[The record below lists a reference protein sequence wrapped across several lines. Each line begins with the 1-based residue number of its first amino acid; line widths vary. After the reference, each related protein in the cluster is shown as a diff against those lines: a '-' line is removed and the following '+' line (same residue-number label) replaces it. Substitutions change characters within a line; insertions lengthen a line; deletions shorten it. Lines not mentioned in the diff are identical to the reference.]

1 MEELYLNRIIDQ
13 KIEKT
18 LRSMGA
24 ILIEG
29 TKWCGKSTT
38 AFHHCK
44 SAIFMDDPSKTS
56 QYLLFAQE
64 NPSMILDGETPRLID
79 EWQIAPQLWD
89 AVRYTVDHRKGKGQF
104 ILTGSAKPADRS
116 KIHHSGT
123 GRFAWIRMRTMS
135 LFESGDSTGEV
146 SLGRIFDNPE
156 EKIACEAPNNLN
168 RIAFLICRGG
178 WPAAIGI
185 DEDVAFV
192 PAEEYYNAVVNI
204 DISRVDGVERSV
216 ERAKLLMRSYA
227 RSQGSHT
234 AAAKIAQDVNG
245 VDQHNNTI
253 DDKTVR
259 SYIDALKSLFVIE
272 DMPAWNPNL
281 KSKTA
286 IRSADTRY
294 FSDPSIAT
302 ASLGIGPG
310 DLMDNMLDFG
320 FFFETLCVRDLR
332 VYAQS
337 LGGEVYHY
345 RDKTGLECDVVIH
358 LHDGRYGLVEIKL
371 GGEERIE
378 EGAANLKKLASK
390 IDTDKMRAP
399 SFMMIVTAMGAFAYR
414 RQDGILIIPITTLR
428 N

>member
-1 MEELYLNRIIDQ
+1 
-13 KIEKT
+13 
-18 LRSMGA
+18 
-24 ILIEG
+24 
-29 TKWCGKSTT
+29 
-38 AFHHCK
+38 
-44 SAIFMDDPSKTS
+44 
-56 QYLLFAQE
+56 
-64 NPSMILDGETPRLID
+64 MILDGETPRLID